1 MRTYRRDGG
10 KIMETEEQR
19 KARIEKKK
27 LEMQRLCRMLD
38 IEDWDQNE
46 WLLREVRSIVQK
58 EKKNKKEAE
67 RPTGSKVR
75 SVTTSKRII
84 KKPLHTKTP

>member
-1 MRTYRRDGG
+1 
-10 KIMETEEQR
+10 METEEQR
-19 KARIEKKK
+19 KDRIAKKK

-58 EKKNKKEAE
+58 EKKAKKEAE
-67 RPTGSKVR
+67 KLLESQSDFQGVALFNSLYIANSVSK
-75 SVTTSKRII
+75 
-84 KKPLHTKTP
+84 

>member
-1 MRTYRRDGG
+1 
-10 KIMETEEQR
+10 METEEQR
-19 KARIEKKK
+19 KDRIAKKK

-58 EKKNKKEAE
+58 EKKVKKKAE
-67 RPTGSKVR
+67 KSTGNKVR
-75 SVTTSKRII
+75 SVATSKRIM
-84 KKPLHTKTP
+84 KKHLHTKTP

>member
-1 MRTYRRDGG
+1 
-10 KIMETEEQR
+10 METEEQR
-19 KARIEKKK
+19 KDRNAKKK

-58 EKKNKKEAE
+58 EKKAKKEAE
-67 RPTGSKVR
+67 KSTGNKV
-75 SVTTSKRII
+75 
-84 KKPLHTKTP
+84 

>member
-1 MRTYRRDGG
+1 
-10 KIMETEEQR
+10 METEEQR
-19 KARIEKKK
+19 KDRIAKKK

-58 EKKNKKEAE
+58 EKKAKKETE
-67 RPTGSKVR
+67 KSTGNKVR
-75 SVTTSKRII
+75 SVATSKSIM
-84 KKPLHTKTP
+84 KKHLNSLYIANSVSK

>member
-1 MRTYRRDGG
+1 
-10 KIMETEEQR
+10 METEEQR
-19 KARIEKKK
+19 KDRIAKKK

-58 EKKNKKEAE
+58 EKKVKKEAE
-67 RPTGSKVR
+67 KSTGNKVR
-75 SVTTSKRII
+75 SVATSKE
-84 KKPLHTKTP
+84 